1 VGSSTILTVRMPVEM
16 KQQLE
21 NLSRSTG
28 RSKSRLAAEAI
39 QRYVEL
45 EEWQVMEIQAG
56 IREADAGDFASND
69 EVKAVFEI
77 WLKVGRENTRN
88 YIS

>member
-1 VGSSTILTVRMPVEM
+1 
-16 KQQLE
+16 
-21 NLSRSTG
+21 
-28 RSKSRLAAEAI
+28 
-39 QRYVEL
+39 
-45 EEWQVMEIQAG
+45 MEIQAG